1 MMRNRT
7 LRPGLFSLVAL
18 LTACSGGETPVAEK
32 PAVEEK
38 APANPELPPVDPAA
52 LGAQAEKVALVPSP
66 IETQKAME
74 ASGIQTQLATLIPK
88 HDFDLEKADP
98 DHAAVRSGVLLAD
111 LLLTTKTADKKD
123 LIRHLKGLAKGM
135 EQLGGGSDIQ
145 AVLQDIAERIE
156 TDAVTRDEL
165 LKEFDELSG
174 AVIPELEF
182 NGQDRVVP
190 MIEAGSWLEGAHLV
204 AQALK
209 KAEDKTAAEKLLKA
223 PSVVEY
229 FQKWV
234 ATEGASKAPEAVT
247 LKLQESLATL
257 KTLAEKPEPLTDAD
271 LDTIVKV
278 TGDVLALL

>member
-1 MMRNRT
+1 MIRART

-18 LTACSGGETPVAEK
+18 LAACSGGETAPAEK
-32 PAVEEK
+32 PQVEEK
-38 APANPELPPVDPAA
+38 APNPETPPVNVGEM
-52 LGAQAEKVALVPSP
+52 GAQAEKVALVPSP

-88 HDFDLEKADP
+88 HEFDLDKADQ

-111 LLLTTKTADKKD
+111 LLLTTQTADKKD
-123 LIRHLKGLAKGM
+123 LVRHIKGLMKGM
-135 EQLGGGSDIQ
+135 EQLGGGDDIQ
-145 AVLQDIAERIE
+145 AVLKDLAERIE

-190 MIEAGSWLEGAHLV
+190 LIEAGSWLEGANLV
-204 AQALK
+204 AKALK
-209 KAEDKTAAEKLLKA
+209 KADDKSAAEKLLKA

-234 ATEGASKAPEAVT
+234 ATEGANKAPEVVT
-247 LKLQESLATL
+247 KKLEESLATL
-257 KTLAEKPEPLTDAD
+257 KALAEKPEPLTDAD
-271 LDTIVKV
+271 LDTIIKV
-278 TGDVLALL
+278 TSDVMALL